1 MTPNDAPAAPAP
13 ELKTSFG
20 NSLSKGQEVSLSDR
34 DPGLRKVLIGV
45 GWDAPEKLDGQPVDL
60 DASAFL
66 LNRENRVRRDTDFVF
81 YNNLET
87 ENGALKHLGD
97 NTTGQGD
104 GDDEMIHIDLD
115 ALAFDIDKIAFS
127 VTIHNAQERQQSFDI
142 VKNAFIRV
150 VNEESGVEVARFDL
164 TEDATGYNAI
174 TFGELVRDIVGWKFK
189 AIGDGHNGGL
199 YKIARDYGVNVAPN

>member
-20 NSLSKGQEVSLSDR
+20 NSLSKGQEVNLSDR

-97 NTTGQGD
+97 NTTGAGD
-104 GDDEMIHIDLD
+104 GDDEKIHIDLD
-115 ALAFDIDKIAFS
+115 ALAYDIDRISFS
-127 VTIHNAQERQQSFDI
+127 VTIHNATERQQAFEI

-164 TEDATGYNAI
+164 TEDATGFNAI

-189 AIGDGHNGGL
+189 ALGNGHNGGL

>member
-97 NTTGQGD
+97 NTTGDGD

-115 ALAFDIDKIAFS
+115 ALAFDVDKIAFS

>member
-34 DPGLRKVLIGV
+34 DPGLRKVIIGV

-97 NTTGQGD
+97 NTTGEGD

-115 ALAFDIDKIAFS
+115 ALAFDVDKIAFS

>member
-115 ALAFDIDKIAFS
+115 ALAFDVDKIAFS